1 MDAAGSVAHV
11 RGARLTHEG
20 GAVAAAAIE
29 ALERQD
35 LVLHA
40 LVRPTLA
47 TRSAVLGRLNPAGP
61 PARAPLAARWCRG
74 ALVSWRAG
82 AVARWCRGALVPWRA
97 GARGALVSWRA
108 VGTRA
113 SRVHHGPQHDIHL
126 LDAVEE

>member
-1 MDAAGSVAHV
+1 MDAAESFAHV

-47 TRSAVLGRLNPAGP
+47 TRSAVLGRLNLAGP
-61 PARAPLAARWCRG
+61 PARVPL
-74 ALVSWRAG
+74 
-82 AVARWCRGALVPWRA
+82 VARWCRGALVPWRA
-97 GARGALVSWRA
+97 GARGALVP
-108 VGTRA
+108 VTRWCRGA
-113 SRVHHGPQHDIHL
+113 LWARGRRGCITGRSTTYTFSMRWKS
-126 LDAVEE
+126 E

>member
-1 MDAAGSVAHV
+1 MDAAESFAHV

-61 PARAPLAARWCRG
+61 PARAPL
-74 ALVSWRAG
+74 
-82 AVARWCRGALVPWRA
+82 VARWCRGALVPWRA
-97 GARGALVSWRA
+97 GTRGALVSWRA